1 MYLTMRKHYQIF
13 HFNGET
19 LSDNRPCVRKYSIAG
34 VSFENIYLYPL
45 RMYDIYQK
53 EDFPLPNSL
62 HRLSGKSKISPLTI
76 HPLIFPRQTFRLFG
90 ISVCF
95 LHNTGTEYPSAK
107 IDGFAAKNIFSNLI
121 MHKRYSSR
129 HDCSLFPRKRDFCK
143 FNLI

>member
-1 MYLTMRKHYQIF
+1 MYLTMRKYYQIF

-19 LSDNRPCVRKYSIAG
+19 LSDNRPYVRKYLIAG

-53 EDFPLPNSL
+53 EDFPLLNTL

-76 HPLIFPRQTFRLFG
+76 HPLICPGQTFRLFG

-107 IDGFAAKNIFSNLI
+107 IDGFAAKIFSAT
-121 MHKRYSSR
+121 
-129 HDCSLFPRKRDFCK
+129 
-143 FNLI
+143 

>member
-13 HFNGET
+13 PFNGET
-19 LSDNRPCVRKYSIAG
+19 LSDNRPCVRKYLIAG

-53 EDFPLPNSL
+53 EDFPLLNTL

-76 HPLIFPRQTFRLFG
+76 HPLICPGQTFRLFG

-107 IDGFAAKNIFSNLI
+107 KMVLQQKSFQQPDRA
-121 MHKRYSSR
+121 
-129 HDCSLFPRKRDFCK
+129 
-143 FNLI
+143 

>member
-53 EDFPLPNSL
+53 EDFPLLNTL
-62 HRLSGKSKISPLTI
+62 HRLSGKSEISP
-76 HPLIFPRQTFRLFG
+76 
-90 ISVCF
+90 
-95 LHNTGTEYPSAK
+95 
-107 IDGFAAKNIFSNLI
+107 
-121 MHKRYSSR
+121 
-129 HDCSLFPRKRDFCK
+129 
-143 FNLI
+143 

>member
-19 LSDNRPCVRKYSIAG
+19 LSDNRPYVRKYLIAG
-34 VSFENIYLYPL
+34 VSFENTYLYPL

-53 EDFPLPNSL
+53 EGFSLLNTL
-62 HRLSGKSKISPLTI
+62 HRLYGKSKISPLTI
-76 HPLIFPRQTFRLFG
+76 HPLICPGQTFRLFG

-107 IDGFAAKNIFSNLI
+107 KMVLQQKSFQQPDRA
-121 MHKRYSSR
+121 
-129 HDCSLFPRKRDFCK
+129 
-143 FNLI
+143 